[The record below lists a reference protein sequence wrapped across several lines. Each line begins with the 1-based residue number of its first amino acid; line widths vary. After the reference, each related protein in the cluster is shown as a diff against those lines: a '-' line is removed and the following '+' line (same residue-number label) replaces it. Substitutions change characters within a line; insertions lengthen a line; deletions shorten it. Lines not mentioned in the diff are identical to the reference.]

1 MIRIGKEIG
10 DPKDEPF
17 WRERDNFIWHELPF
31 ASYPEEDRLLASVFC
46 RCGSTKYVDSNGSC
60 AYCYLKWG
68 RQLEEYDEKGFSL
81 FRAG

>member
-10 DPKDEPF
+10 SPKDEPI
-17 WRERDNFIWHELPF
+17 WHDGDNFICYELPF
-31 ASYPEEDRLLASVFC
+31 ASYPEDDELLANVFC
-46 RCGSTKYVDSNGSC
+46 RCGSAKYIDSNGLC

-68 RQLEEYDEKGFSL
+68 RQLEEYDEKGMPL